1 MGQIAGNENSFPTIK
16 QVNDALGDVNST
28 LPLVEINDVDWLK
41 TGVAPFGNIV
51 HYRATASQSQ
61 IAGHVIDS
69 SNVGINLPNIFLC
82 KINNIQDITGIEN
95 TTLLFVKQNI
105 KTTGGLATEEPII
118 NGIIY
123 QCSGV
128 NSAGTYFSINCESYN
143 Y

>member
-95 TTLLFVKQNI
+95 TTLLFVILFSSGLVYIDFNPLFVISNVVLI
-105 KTTGGLATEEPII
+105 KFSGLSTP
-118 NGIIY
+118 
-123 QCSGV
+123 S
-128 NSAGTYFSINCESYN
+128 S
-143 Y
+143 